1 MVHILFN
8 LSEAVLVFAAVNIM
22 HSAGALDRI
31 WAAPI
36 TSGDTALRS
45 ARLIAADFMGMEQKT
60 IVKRLMISI
69 PIFLLCFV
77 IMLMPYDALWR
88 YFAWCNQVLS
98 VFTLWT
104 ITVWLARHHKM
115 YVITLLPAMFM
126 TCVTV
131 TYIFFA
137 PEGFGAIT
145 EPLTG
150 YRFSYGLSLGIGL
163 SATAFLTWLFSRW
176 YSGMKSANPTLTAA

>member
-1 MVHILFN
+1 MI
-8 LSEAVLVFAAVNIM
+8 
-22 HSAGALDRI
+22 
-31 WAAPI
+31 AAPI

-60 IVKRLMISI
+60 IVRRLMISV

-104 ITVWLARHHKM
+104 VTVWLARNRKLYM
-115 YVITLLPAMFM
+115 ITLLPAMFM

-137 PEGFGAIT
+137 PEGFGALT
-145 EPLTG
+145 ETLSG
-150 YRFSYGLSLGIGL
+150 YRFSYGLSLGAGICVTTL
-163 SATAFLTWLFSRW
+163 LTWLFARRLAD
-176 YSGMKSANPTLTAA
+176 MKTTDPSLAHE